1 MTTPHLEARKM
12 KMGFVILI
20 FALVVSLSAQ
30 DRGSSAVESRIIA
43 MEKAWNQAY
52 KLRDKKAL
60 NEILDDAI
68 VLVNDDGSL
77 QTKAVFLNS
86 IGTDAPSEDQQVS
99 PESITVHAFGDVAI
113 STGVFAT
120 RGVEKGKPYVRRD
133 RFVDTWINKN
143 GRWTCVAA
151 SATTVA
157 R

>member
-1 MTTPHLEARKM
+1 M
-12 KMGFVILI
+12 KALGLSVLACILAI
-20 FALVVSLSAQ
+20 SVFTE
-30 DRGSSAVESRIIA
+30 DHGNSAVESRIIA

-60 NEILDDAI
+60 DEILDDAI

-77 QTKAVFLNS
+77 QTKAVFLSGIN
-86 IGTDAPSEDQQVS
+86 TAAPSEEQQVS
-99 PESITVHAFGDVAI
+99 PESITVHAFGNVAI

-120 RGVEKGKPYVRRD
+120 KGIEKGKPYVRRD
-133 RFVDTWINKN
+133 RFVDTWVNKS
-143 GRWTCVAA
+143 GKWTCVAA